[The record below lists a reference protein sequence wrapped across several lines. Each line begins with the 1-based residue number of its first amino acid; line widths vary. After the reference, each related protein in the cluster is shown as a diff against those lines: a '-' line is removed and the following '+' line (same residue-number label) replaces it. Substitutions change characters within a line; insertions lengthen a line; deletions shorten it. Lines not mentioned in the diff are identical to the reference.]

1 MTIIAMRRLLATAFL
16 VLFALATSEAVPMA
30 THAFVEVK
38 CPKCKMKIEKKGACP
53 CCHKKKPGNHAVIY
67 DPCADEDGDYT
78 IHFDRVN
85 AVTTTLAAVHP
96 HFISAI
102 VHTSEP
108 MFLALMPETHS
119 PPPRR

>member
-1 MTIIAMRRLLATAFL
+1 MQRLLATAF
-16 VLFALATSEAVPMA
+16 VALFALTISEAIPMA

-78 IHFDRVN
+78 IHFDRVQ
-85 AVTTTLAAVHP
+85 AVTATLAAVHP
-96 HFISAI
+96 QFISAI
-102 VHTSEP
+102 VHAVEP
-108 MFLALMPETHS
+108 LLVAVVPETHS